1 MEHAGILVNAAL
13 LDELS
18 REMAEEAVTL
28 RQRAHEVAGTEFNLS
43 SPGQVGELLYEKFAL
58 PVLRKTPKGQPS
70 TSEEVLEEL
79 ADQHEL
85 PGLVLRHRSVEKL
98 RGTYTEKL
106 PREINPRTG
115 RVHSCFQQAVA
126 STGRLSSTDPNLQN
140 IPIRGKRGK
149 RIRSAFIAPEGQLLV
164 AADYSQIE
172 LRIVAHMSG
181 DATLLQAFAEGQDV
195 HSRTAAE
202 IMGVP
207 LAEVTVEQRRIGK
220 EINFAIIYGMSAFGL
235 SRRLKIDRGEA
246 EHYISAYFSRYP
258 GVRAYRDG
266 AIDRARDLGYAETL
280 YGRRIHLPEINA
292 RQTPRRRHAE
302 RVSVNAP
309 VQGTAAD
316 IIKMAMIAVDRRLDA
331 DGIPARLLLQV
342 HDELVFE
349 VAENAVD
356 RLLGMLP
363 SGMSD
368 VVELKVPLQVEVG
381 AGPSWGAIKD

>member
-1 MEHAGILVNAAL
+1 MERTGILIDAGL
-13 LDELS
+13 LGELS
-18 REMAEEAVTL
+18 REMAKEAAIVQ
-28 RQRAHEVAGTEFNLS
+28 RQAHEIAGTEFNLA
-43 SPGQVGELLYEKFAL
+43 SPGQVGELLYGKLGL

-79 ADQHEL
+79 SDQHEL

-106 PREINPRTG
+106 PREIDSRTG
-115 RVHSCFQQAVA
+115 RVHSSFQQAVA

-140 IPIRGKRGK
+140 IPIRGERGK
-149 RIRSAFIAPEGQLLV
+149 RIRTAFIAPEGQMLV

-172 LRIVAHMSG
+172 LRIVAHMSA

-207 LAEVTVEQRRIGK
+207 LAEVTTAQRRIGK

-235 SRRLKIDRGEA
+235 SRRLKIDRKEA

-258 GVRAYRDG
+258 GVSAYRDR
-266 AIDRARDLGYAETL
+266 AINHAREHGYVETL
-280 YGRRIHLPEINA
+280 YGRRIYLPEINA
-292 RQTPRRRHAE
+292 KQTPRRRHAE

-316 IIKMAMIAVDRRLDA
+316 VIKKAMIAVDRQLETG
-331 DGIPARLLLQV
+331 GIPARLLLQV

-349 VAENAVD
+349 VAEDAVD
-356 RLLGMLP
+356 QLLEMLP
-363 SGMSD
+363 PSMGG
-368 VVELKVPLQVEVG
+368 VVELEVPLQVDVG
-381 AGPSWGAIKD
+381 AGASWGALKD